1 MACTHAKS
9 SCDLVVDNV
18 FFFFFILVQTLG
30 NLNLQYET
38 AKLNNISVTKYLRF
52 FELKN
57 DPLI

>member
-1 MACTHAKS
+1 MACTDAKS

-18 FFFFFILVQTLG
+18 FFFILVQTMG
-30 NLNLQYET
+30 NLYLQYET